1 MFGQP
6 LVNEIT
12 NILKA
17 HKEALHDKDKRNKK
31 ALVLSLHGWSGV
43 GKNYATNMIAEAIF
57 KNGMESHYVKV
68 FMGKKDFDCSNIYE
82 TQVSQMYKS
91 DLVYLHVYPSGLC
104 SAIYIFHKFLNIHE
118 KIKISFVYFIF
129 NINIHKQYKFLFT
142 EELDF

>member
-57 KNGMESHYVKV
+57 KNGMESRYVKV

-91 DLVYLHVYPSGLC
+91 DLV
-104 SAIYIFHKFLNIHE
+104 
-118 KIKISFVYFIF
+118 
-129 NINIHKQYKFLFT
+129 
-142 EELDF
+142 

>member
-17 HKEALHDKDKRNKK
+17 HKEALYDKDKRNKK

-57 KNGMESHYVKV
+57 ENGMESQYVKV
-68 FMGKKDFDCSNIYE
+68 FMGKKDFDCSNIQE
-82 TQVSQMYKS
+82 TQVSKNNSTYYHT
-91 DLVYLHVYPSGLC
+91 LVH
-104 SAIYIFHKFLNIHE
+104 
-118 KIKISFVYFIF
+118 
-129 NINIHKQYKFLFT
+129 
-142 EELDF
+142 